1 MCLSIRNPVFDK
13 KESLDQ
19 INVESNESEL
29 SFVLSSSTQRSER
42 AFIKYVLTPHTDYLP
57 SDYSLYILKSHILN
71 RENDIFQVFE
81 KELKRR
87 IGWIFPIQALLSKE
101 HDNAEN
107 RHFLKYSYVAFH
119 KLLLNVEQYKTHSPD
134 INSTSN
140 YELTDFYGDEIIILI
155 LSKSEVEKIESFNIE
170 NYLISLYSQG
180 YYNCQPTDSIT
191 DFHSRG
197 ALSEPPNKVNQ
208 KIYIKRI
215 SKELQEEVYLSRL
228 FKNLLKT
235 EKHPLVRF
243 YLLYQVIEL
252 IIERIFEKDFLDTMK
267 EFNDSPDKDKN
278 IFELKEK
285 INFISSEKE
294 RISKLINRV
303 ETDFDGNCKTNLLL
317 ACNDLLS
324 SFNSKH
330 KASLAHS
337 LYAARSFIVH
347 KLRKLPEEDLLKI
360 KKINEEFETILIA
373 LLLNYEEVEKPGF
386 LPKS

>member
-101 HDNAEN
+101 HDKAEN

-119 KLLLNVEQYKTHSPD
+119 KLLLNVEHYKTYIPD
-134 INSTSN
+134 INSKSN

-155 LSKSEVEKIESFNIE
+155 LSKSQVKEIESFNIE
-170 NYLISLYSQG
+170 NYFISLYSQG

-235 EKHPLVRF
+235 EKHHLVRF

-252 IIERIFEKDFLDTMK
+252 IIERIFKQDFLDTMK
-267 EFNDSPDKDKN
+267 EFDDSQDKN

-294 RISKLINRV
+294 RLSKLINKV
-303 ETDFDGNCKTNLLL
+303 ETHFDGNCKTNLIL
-317 ACNDLLS
+317 ACNDLLP
-324 SFNSKH
+324 FNSKP
-330 KASLAHS
+330 KDSLALS

-347 KLRKLPEEDLLKI
+347 KFRQLPEEDLLKI
-360 KKINEEFETILIA
+360 EKINKEFETILIA
-373 LLLNYEEVEKPGF
+373 LLLNYEE
-386 LPKS
+386 